1 MIIFQVMKM
10 MKKGCT
16 EM

>member
-1 MIIFQVMKM
+1 M